1 MKLFRLDAEY
11 EIEPEQETI
20 LLVPEFKVI
29 WSLAYNKQEGDR
41 DGRSRKRGRAELVY
55 LYFYCDYRSEF
66 SELSDVERK
75 EAAMD
80 SAGLNPDYTLSGELG
95 AARDKYIELQETR
108 ELKLLNSAYGV
119 VDKLRLYFEQIEIT
133 DTNSKSTIDN
143 LSKLGPVLA
152 GVKKLEDQVRKAQGN
167 AGKARGGGER
177 GFLDA

>member
-1 MKLFRLDAEY
+1 MKLFKLDDEY

-20 LLVPEFKVI
+20 LLVPEFKVL

-41 DGRSRKRGRAELVY
+41 DGRSRKRGRSELVY

-66 SELSDVERK
+66 SELSNEERK

-80 SAGLNPDYTLSGELG
+80 AAGLDPNHTIGTELRN
-95 AARDKYIELQETR
+95 ARDKYLELQETR

-119 VDKLRLYFEQIEIT
+119 VDKLRLYFEQIEVT
-133 DTNSKSTIDN
+133 DTNAKSVVDN

-152 GVKKLEDQVRKAQGN
+152 GVKKLEEQVRKAQGGD
-167 AGKARGGGER
+167 GKIRGSGER
-177 GFLDA
+177 GFLG